1 MTRDM
6 RDAAL
11 MFMSIA
17 GYDARDPA
25 TVAGP
30 LPDLVAACDAGV
42 SGLRV
47 AYSRT
52 LGYAKPDPDVA
63 AIIDAAAKTLESLG
77 AIIEPVETVFE
88 TDPVDVWTAEFYA
101 SIGTRLSP
109 MLANQRELLDPAVVA
124 ILEQAVRLDLRT
136 YYTKVFERY
145 ALRERMRLFFERYD
159 LLLSPTLAVASLDVG
174 KNVPDSR
181 PDRDL
186 VSWVYYTYP
195 FNLTGQPSAT
205 VCAGFSEGMPVGLQL
220 TGRSHD
226 EASVVRAAAAFEGTR
241 PMATPG
247 AFS

>member
-1 MTRDM
+1 
-6 RDAAL
+6 

-17 GYDARDPA
+17 GFDPRDPA

-42 SGLRV
+42 NGLRI

-63 AIIDAAAKTLESLG
+63 EIIDKAAQTFESLG
-77 AIIEPVETVFE
+77 AIIEPVEDVFAS
-88 TDPVDVWTAEFYA
+88 DPVDVWMAEFYA
-101 SIGTRLSP
+101 SIGTRLAP
-109 MLANQRELLDPAVVA
+109 ILDKQRDLLDPAVVA
-124 ILEQAVRLDLRT
+124 ILEKATSLDLRT

-145 ALRERMRLFFERYD
+145 ALRERMRQFFERYD

-195 FNLTGQPSAT
+195 FNLTGEPSAT
-205 VCAGFSEGMPVGLQL
+205 VCAGFSDGMPVGLQL

-226 EASVVRAAAAFEGTR
+226 EYSVVRAAAAFEGTR
-241 PMATPG
+241 QMPKPAG
-247 AFS
+247 FS